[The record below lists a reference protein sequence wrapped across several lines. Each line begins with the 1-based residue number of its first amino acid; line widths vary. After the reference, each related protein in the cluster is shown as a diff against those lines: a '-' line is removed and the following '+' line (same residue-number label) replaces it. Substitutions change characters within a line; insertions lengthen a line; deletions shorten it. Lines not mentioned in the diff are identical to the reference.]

1 MAEGRYNTLTIR
13 TPEGISFSFTLA
25 GPVPRFLAW
34 AIDQAVILL
43 VAVLTSTLV
52 QIAGVALPDL
62 AMATWLII
70 YFVLSIGY
78 GILLEWRWRGQTI
91 GKRIMHLRVTD
102 AGGLQLHFSQIV
114 LRNLLR
120 VADRLPS
127 FIYLIGGIVV
137 LLNRRYQRLGDIAA
151 NTVVIRIPPIGLPD
165 VSQIMG
171 DKFNSFR
178 EYAYLTARL
187 RQNISPPEANLAL
200 RAIIRRGELLPEK
213 RLALFEEIARHFRGS
228 VDFPED
234 VTIGLTDEQYI
245 RNIVDCI
252 YNTDSGTTRN
262 SDREKNA
269 VTQKGPSPDRVQA

>member
-1 MAEGRYNTLTIR
+1 MAEGKYNTLTIR

-34 AIDQAVILL
+34 AIDQAIILATGAFITMLVIIF
-43 VAVLTSTLV
+43 VAV
-52 QIAGVALPDL
+52 LPDL
-62 AMATWLII
+62 AAASWFIL
-70 YFVLSIGY
+70 YFCISIGY
-78 GILLEWRWRGQTI
+78 GILLEWLWRGQTI
-91 GKRIMHLRVTD
+91 GKRVMHLRVTD

-127 FIYLIGGIVV
+127 VIYLLGGIVV

-151 NTVVIRIPPIGLPD
+151 NTVVIRIPPVGLPD

-187 RQNISPPEANLAL
+187 RQNISPAEANLAL

-213 RLALFEEIARHFRGS
+213 RLALFEEMARHFRGI

-252 YNTDSGTTRN
+252 YNTDSGTKQN
-262 SDREKNA
+262 SAREKNA